1 MPILSLSIGYLSLF
15 LGSLSSGRIRV
26 PVRGGLIVDS
36 VRRIL
41 SVITSLVLLGCMV
54 ATFKTEFFQI
64 SYFMRFAALI
74 LRSLLVFRTSQIVYF
89 YVAFELSLIPITL
102 IIMG

>member
-1 MPILSLSIGYLSLF
+1 
-15 LGSLSSGRIRV
+15 
-26 PVRGGLIVDS
+26 
-36 VRRIL
+36 
-41 SVITSLVLLGCMV
+41 MV